1 MTARDRKLLGGVLV
15 LVLLA
20 GAWFVLIAPRRDE
33 ASSLADQI
41 AQAEQRRDAA
51 VANAMAAEAA
61 RAAYRTDYATVARLG
76 KAVPQNADVPSVVY
90 QLETAARRA
99 KVDFRSVRVE
109 SVAPTAPA
117 PVAPAATGATSD
129 PAAPAAAAAATTTTS
144 GITPVPFTFTFD
156 GDYFALRRFLS
167 AVDRFSRVR
176 GGTVSVSGR
185 LLTLDSVSL
194 SPGRKGLPHV
204 KAEVT
209 AKAYVAPMPGELPAT
224 ASTTTPPPA
233 GTPAVAAPPAQTAQV
248 TP

>member
-15 LVLLA
+15 LALLA
-20 GAWFVLIAPRRDE
+20 AAWFVLIAPKREE
-33 ASSLADQI
+33 AASLADQI

-51 VANAMAAEAA
+51 VAGATAAEAA
-61 RAAYRTDYATVARLG
+61 RAAYRDDYATVARLG
-76 KAVPQNADVPSVVY
+76 KAVPQEADVPSLVY
-90 QLETAARRA
+90 QLEAAARRA

-109 SVAPTAPA
+109 SVTAAAPAPAPAAKDTGASDPTAPA
-117 PVAPAATGATSD
+117 AGTA
-129 PAAPAAAAAATTTTS
+129 AAPATTS

-176 GGTVSVSGR
+176 GEKVSVSGR
-185 LLTLDSVSL
+185 LLTLDGVSL

-209 AKAYVAPMPGELPAT
+209 AKAYVAPMPDPLPAT
-224 ASTTTPPPA
+224 AAATPPA
-233 GTPAVAAPPAQTAQV
+233 GAAATAAPVQTAQV